1 MAERVEFLRLLLLR
15 GEVVGNLDIISLTRL
30 IDDEIDFELLAQA
43 LAAAV
48 PAERFHDAHIDMIP
62 ANAQLI
68 IYDVLHDV
76 SRLLLTEIQ
85 PGVAQ
90 AEVGEVIFEIGTDIL
105 APFDVIAL
113 RLLDQKSICQ
123 KINML

>member
-1 MAERVEFLRLLLLR
+1 
-15 GEVVGNLDIISLTRL
+15 
-30 IDDEIDFELLAQA
+30 
-43 LAAAV
+43 
-48 PAERFHDAHIDMIP
+48 MIT